1 MVMRANLA
9 ALCLS
14 IFAGATALSA
24 QTAPQS
30 DAPGKSVDYS
40 YVYCSGFASDPKIP
54 DDIRVVSGEQSNYKI
69 AWVNGEYIH
78 INRGTDK
85 GVKVGDRFVIARPEH
100 DIANEWFYGQKKL
113 EKGMGTLYTDAG
125 QARVVKVESKFSTAK
140 LEFTCDYVKRGD
152 IARPFEERPLPPF
165 KEAAAFVHFAPVSGK
180 PVGII
185 VSARDY
191 FQMLGRGDTMY
202 VNVGAAKGVKVGDR
216 FSVVR
221 AEKDP
226 IRVQW
231 FKWQDKLTK
240 AMGTHYADL
249 GELQVIKSE
258 TNVAIAKISMSCAF
272 MQRGDIVRPF
282 VERPAGP
289 YKQDAALDI
298 LAPVSGKAVAM
309 VVHGKDTE
317 QTSGRWG
324 TVYVNL
330 GAAQGVKVGDYFRIF
345 RYQGSTSETIPVERG
360 YQDHLYGYG
369 SNPRKYNWNDLPRE
383 VLGEGIVLNASQNSS
398 TVLVTAA
405 RAEIYSGDYIEVE

>member
-1 MVMRANLA
+1 MRANVA
-9 ALCLS
+9 GLCLS
-14 IFAGATALSA
+14 LIFSAATCAAQDSPIQSQQGVPPPTHPGLS
-24 QTAPQS
+24 S
-30 DAPGKSVDYS
+30 
-40 YVYCSGFASDPKIP
+40 VYCSGFYSAEKVP
-54 DDIRVVSGEQSNYKI
+54 DDTRLVSGEQSEYKVTFATGDI
-69 AWVNGEYIH
+69 VFLS
-78 INRGTDK
+78 K
-85 GVKVGDRFVIARPEH
+85 GV
-100 DIANEWFYGQKKL
+100 NQ
-113 EKGMGTLYTDAG
+113 
-125 QARVVKVESKFSTAK
+125 
-140 LEFTCDYVKRGD
+140 
-152 IARPFEERPLPPF
+152 
-165 KEAAAFVHFAPVSGK
+165 
-180 PVGII
+180 
-185 VSARDY
+185 
-191 FQMLGRGDTMY
+191 
-202 VNVGAAKGVKVGDR
+202 GVKVGDR